1 MDFFELAIDFSWSS
15 PCSTLRASHDLPPV
29 SSPSLRLPLSTFDVA
44 SFPCMKPIESIPL
57 PKSTWYTSRNTER
70 QLLMFADVLAMMAA
84 FCAAVMCMAVAR
96 GSGLTDTRS
105 LSFSVGQIRPQVYVG
120 LILITLIIFRA
131 KGHYTK
137 RKPFANELKD
147 ILGVIA
153 ALAVTDAALLYL
165 TNWQFSRSVMLL
177 NWALAPIFIVL
188 IRLAVKRSLVALGGW
203 FRPMVIIGW
212 GENAIETA
220 LAFEDETLM
229 GFTLTAFL
237 IPLGKE
243 KFAHNIANR
252 FGKTVP
258 CISLGANP
266 ESTLEQLGNPHIVL
280 ALEQGGIDAYQ
291 EMVLQL
297 GRRNQHMQVVP
308 SLRGLPLYGM
318 EASHFFAHEVLLLT
332 VRNNLARRLPQ
343 FVKRCFDLFVALA
356 IIIVGFPFLAVIALK
371 VLGTGRPIFYGHKR
385 VGQDGKTF
393 KCYKFRTMAPDA
405 DKLLAELLATSEEA
419 RVEWARDFKLKN
431 DPRITSIGHFLRKT
445 SLDELPQL
453 WNVLVG
459 EMSLVGPRPVVT
471 AELERYGNQVDYYL
485 EAKPGV
491 TGLWQISGRNDVSYE
506 TRVYL
511 DAWYVKNWSLFNDIV
526 ILFRTVKVIFRRE
539 GAY

>member
-1 MDFFELAIDFSWSS
+1 
-15 PCSTLRASHDLPPV
+15 
-29 SSPSLRLPLSTFDVA
+29 
-44 SFPCMKPIESIPL
+44 MKPVESIL
-57 PKSTWYTSRNTER
+57 SPKSTWYTSRNSER
-70 QLLMFADVLAMMAA
+70 RLLIFADVMAMFGA
-84 FCAAVMCMAVAR
+84 FCAAVISTALFRGTPVA
-96 GSGLTDTRS
+96 SDAS
-105 LSFSVGQIRPQVYVG
+105 LSFAVGQLRPQAYIG
-120 LILITLIIFRA
+120 LILITLTIFRA
-131 KGHYTK
+131 KGHYSK
-137 RKPFANELKD
+137 RKPFSNELKD
-147 ILGVIA
+147 ILGVVA
-153 ALAVTDAALLYL
+153 VLAVTDAALLYL
-165 TNWQFSRSVMLL
+165 TKWQLSRAVMLL
-177 NWALAPIFIVL
+177 NWALAPLFLVCA
-188 IRLAVKRSLVALGGW
+188 RLAMKRSLTRMGGW
-203 FRPMVIIGW
+203 FRPMVIVGW

-243 KFAHNIANR
+243 KFSHTIVDR

-258 CISLGANP
+258 CVSLGANP
-266 ESTLEQLGNPHIVL
+266 EETLKALGDPHIVL
-280 ALEQGGIDAYQ
+280 ALEQGGIDTYQ

-297 GRRNQHMQVVP
+297 GRRSQNMQVVP

-332 VRNNLARRLPQ
+332 VRNNLARHLPQ
-343 FVKRCFDLFVALA
+343 FVKRCFDLVMSIA
-356 IIIVGFPFLAVIALK
+356 ILVIGFPFLAAIALK

-385 VGQDGKTF
+385 VGQEGKIF
-393 KCYKFRTMAPDA
+393 KCYKFRTMLPDS
-405 DKLLAELLATSEEA
+405 DKLLADLLANSAEA
-419 RVEWARDFKLKN
+419 RQEWERDFKLKN
-431 DPRITSIGHFLRKT
+431 DPRITPIGHFLRKT
-445 SLDELPQL
+445 SLDELPQI

-459 EMSLVGPRPVVT
+459 DMSLVGPRPVVT

-491 TGLWQISGRNDVSYE
+491 TGLWQISGRNDVTYE

-526 ILFRTVKVIFRRE
+526 ILFRTVKVVFRKD